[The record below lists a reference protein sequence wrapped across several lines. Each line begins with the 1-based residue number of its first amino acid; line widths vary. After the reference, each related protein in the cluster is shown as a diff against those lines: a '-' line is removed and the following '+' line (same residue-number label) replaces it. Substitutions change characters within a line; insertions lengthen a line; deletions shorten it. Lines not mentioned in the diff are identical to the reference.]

1 MEKNIFAN
9 MLHPKREGRMEP
21 AMVSEATQYPEIQE
35 KALQK
40 EKQALDMLGKLIE
53 FPSVAIRDAESIN
66 QCADHVEK
74 QLRSRGFD
82 AKQFKTAGSP
92 IIFAEKNVGAERTL
106 LLYHHYDVQPEG
118 PLELWESSPW
128 KMTIR
133 DGRIYG
139 RGAQDNKGPYIANLL
154 GISLIEEIRGE
165 LPINVKFVIEGEEE
179 ASSVHLSEF
188 AKAHEDFLKADG
200 CAIELLTTTPG
211 SPAEVYCGCKGMVYL
226 DVIAG
231 GPPRFPRADVHSG
244 FSNAVPNAAWRLI
257 QALSSLK
264 DENEN
269 ILVDGIDERVMKPS
283 DDDLKA
289 LEEYEADVVGMLKED
304 YGLDKLLL
312 NLSGVDALEA
322 VFMKPSI
329 TVCGITAGFDGPGCK
344 TIVPSTARAKLEIRL
359 VPHLT
364 AENTIEL
371 LKKHFSDKG
380 FDDIEIQDIGGSSY
394 DPAKTPVNNPFV
406 RLVHDISR
414 EVALPASSSVVP
426 MAFGTGPGYLFTP
439 HAPMCL
445 TISQV
450 DLKGVNIHAPNE
462 NWPLKSLTNT
472 IAFVA
477 MVADRMKSM

>member
-1 MEKNIFAN
+1 M
-9 MLHPKREGRMEP
+9 
-21 AMVSEATQYPEIQE
+21 MVSEPVQYSEIQE

-40 EKQALDMLGKLIE
+40 EKQALNMLGKLIE
-53 FPSVAIRDAESIN
+53 FPSVAIRDAESIC
-66 QCADHVEK
+66 QCADHIEA
-74 QLRSRGFD
+74 QLRSCGFESR
-82 AKQFKTAGSP
+82 QFKTEGSP

-106 LLYHHYDVQPEG
+106 MLYHHYDVQPEG

-154 GISLIEEIRGE
+154 GIGLIEEIRGE

-179 ASSVHLSEF
+179 ASSAHLSEF
-188 AKAHEDFLKADG
+188 ANAHEDFLRADG
-200 CAIELLTTTPG
+200 CAMELLTTTPG
-211 SPAEVYCGCKGMVYL
+211 SPAEIYCGCKGMVYL

-231 GPPRFPRADVHSG
+231 GPPWFPRADVHSG

-269 ILVDGIDERVMKPS
+269 ILVDGIDERVMRMS
-283 DDDLKA
+283 YDDLRT
-289 LEEYEADVVGMLKED
+289 LEEYKADVVGMLKDD

-322 VFMKPSI
+322 IFMKPSI
-329 TVCGITAGFDGPGCK
+329 TVCGITSGFDGPGIM
-344 TIVPSTARAKLEIRL
+344 TIVPSTARAKLEVRL

-364 AENTIEL
+364 AENTIGL
-371 LKKHFSDKG
+371 LKKHFADKG
-380 FDDIEIQDIGGSSY
+380 FDDIVIQEAEGGSY
-394 DPAKTPVNNPFV
+394 DPAKTPVDNQFI
-406 RLVHDISR
+406 RLIHEISR
-414 EVALPASSSVVP
+414 EVAAPASSSVVP
-426 MAFGTGPGYLFTP
+426 MAFGTGPGYLFAP

-477 MVADRMKSM
+477 TVAERMQRMESPHKSVTD

>member
-9 MLHPKREGRMEP
+9 MLHLKRARRREP
-21 AMVSEATQYPEIQE
+21 AMVSETVQYPEILE

-118 PLELWESSPW
+118 SLELWESPPW

-133 DGRIYG
+133 DERIYG
-139 RGAQDNKGPYIANLL
+139 RGAQDNKGPYIANLM
-154 GISLIEEIRGE
+154 GITLIEEVLGE

-179 ASSVHLSEF
+179 ASSKHLSEF
-188 AKAHEDFLKADG
+188 AEARQDFLRADG

-211 SPAEVYCGCKGMVYL
+211 SPAEIYCGCKGMAYL
-226 DVIAG
+226 NVIAG
-231 GPPRFPRADVHSG
+231 GQPHFPRTDVHSG
-244 FSNAVPNAAWRLI
+244 FANAVPNAAWRLI

-269 ILVDGIDERVMKPS
+269 ILIDGIEERIMRPS
-283 DDDLKA
+283 EDDLEA
-289 LEEYEADVVGMLKED
+289 LQGYKADVVGMLMGD

-312 NLSGVDALEA
+312 NLTGIDALEA
-322 VFMKPSI
+322 VFMRPSI
-329 TVCGITAGFDGPGCK
+329 TVCGITSGYDGPGIK

-359 VPHLT
+359 VPDLT
-364 AENTIEL
+364 AKETVIL
-371 LKKHFSDKG
+371 LRKHLADHG
-380 FDDIEIQDIGGSSY
+380 FDDIQIREDEGSNY
-394 DPAKTPVNNPFV
+394 DPSKTPVNDPFIK
-406 RLVHDISR
+406 LIHEISS
-414 EVALPASSSVVP
+414 EVAMPASSSVVP
-426 MAFGTGPGYLFTP
+426 MAFGTGPGYLFAP

-445 TISQV
+445 SLSQS

-462 NWPLKSLTNT
+462 NWPLKNLTST

-477 MVADRMKSM
+477 MVADRMSRM